1 MLSKIATGHCEV
13 THAAGTLTLDDP
25 PKIGRHEPD
34 ALGKGMSGTPVIG
47 EAKTGPDL
55 FELRALEQLY
65 DFTHHE
71 ENGEWAAL
79 VLVVPKGFR
88 ADAER
93 ALAEAGAAV
102 ERASVIEVTFPGSA

>member
-1 MLSKIATGHCEV
+1 M
-13 THAAGTLTLDDP
+13 THAAGTLTLEDP

-34 ALGKGMSGTPVIG
+34 ALGKGVGGTPVIG

-55 FELRALEQLY
+55 FEPRALEQLY

-71 ENGEWAAL
+71 ENGEQAAL
-79 VLVVPKGFR
+79 VLIVPKGFR
-88 ADAER
+88 TDAER

-102 ERASVIEVTFPGSA
+102 ERTSVIEVSFPGVA